1 MEEIQYVGETLWV
14 GQIGNLAIV
23 LGFVSALFASISYF
37 TATQARGTSTY
48 ISWKNLGKIGYI
60 IHSIS
65 IISLMGIIFYAMWN
79 QMYEYKY
86 VFEHVSDDLPLKYVL
101 SAFWEGQEGS
111 FMLWMFWH
119 IILGLIILFNKN
131 KFEAPVMMV
140 IALVEVWINT
150 MLLGIHIPWGD
161 EFIKLG
167 SNPVALIRQVTEAPI
182 FANANYLELIE
193 GRGLNPLLQN
203 YWMTIHPPTTFLGF
217 ASTLIPFAFA
227 IAGLTYKEDTEWLRA
242 VQKWSLFSGGILG
255 IGIFMGSLW
264 AYEALSF
271 GGYWAWDPVEN
282 TSLVP
287 WIVIIAGI
295 HTNLIALK
303 TGYSIRF
310 TYFAYLLGFI
320 LIVYSTLLT
329 RSGIL
334 GDTSAHA
341 FTEMGLE
348 WQLTYFLLFII
359 AMALYHFFKR
369 YKTIPANKKEES
381 IYSREFWMFIGSLV
395 LLFSAFLIDFSS
407 SLPVFNT
414 IAKVFDPEYVGK
426 VIQDPIDHYNK
437 YQLWIAILVAL
448 LSGIVIFFRYKELKW
463 SPSKLKKLGIRYSAH
478 ILISTLI
485 TLLIA
490 NWIALPSWQFVILC
504 WTSAFTISANMD
516 YLIDQLR
523 KSLGLSS
530 AAFSHVGFGM
540 LIIGVLA
547 SGLNSYYLNNKFVFK
562 GVFADGDEEKYV
574 QLFKEKPFLVRGH
587 IVTYLSDTLIGK
599 TRHYDLKF
607 QKIDKDLNVIDSFIT
622 RPNAVYA
629 NDFSKIGAFNP
640 DTKHELHLDIFTCI
654 VDLPPSVRDMQEAKK
669 LEDTLKFKSFNLALG
684 DTLNLG
690 QGTLTLESLSYK
702 PTHPEINPADHD
714 LALEIAFKIEENG
727 GDFIHKGVVASGL
740 TGNLLYKFPNKSED
754 FGVIVRPSDQVF
766 DNILTA
772 EDELDYESY
781 NIKLGETIV
790 FDNKIITLK
799 GFDNNLDSAR
809 YNLQQ
814 GDISIGGLV
823 NIKMEG
829 KSHDLKPIYIIRGAA
844 PMGFKDYSPETGL
857 HVRLANIDPVEETFE
872 LKIAKNTSSSDIIP
886 IEIATN
892 VPRTDYII
900 LQAMVFPGINL
911 FWLGG
916 ILMMLGLLL
925 AIFNKKVIQRNQTS

>member
-14 GQIGNLAIV
+14 GKIGNLAIV
-23 LGFVSALFASISYF
+23 LGFVSAILASISYLV
-37 TATQARGTSTY
+37 ASRVRGTTTY
-48 ISWKNLGKIGYI
+48 NSWKYLGKIGYL

-65 IISLMGIIFYAMWN
+65 IISLMSIIFYAMWN

-86 VFEHVSDDLPLKYVL
+86 IFEHVSDDLPMRYVL

-119 IILGLIILFNKN
+119 IILGLIILWNRN
-131 KFEAPVMMV
+131 TFEAPVMMV
-140 IALVEVWINT
+140 IAMVEVWINS

-161 EFIKLG
+161 EFIKIG

-217 ASTLIPFAFA
+217 ASTLIPFSFA
-227 IAGLTYKEDTEWLRA
+227 IGGLIYKEDKSWLKA
-242 VQKWSLFSGGILG
+242 VEKWALFSGGILG

-287 WIVIIAGI
+287 WIVIVAGI
-295 HTNLIALK
+295 HTNLIANK

-310 TYFAYLLGFI
+310 TYFSYLLGFI

-348 WQLTYFLLFII
+348 WQLTYFLLFFIL
-359 AMALYHFFKR
+359 MALFFFIKR
-369 YKTIPANKKEES
+369 YKTIPSKPKEES

-395 LLFSAFLIDFSS
+395 LLFSGFLIDFSS

-448 LSGIVIFFRYKELKW
+448 LSGFAIFLRYKDLQWTSQKT
-463 SPSKLKKLGIRYSAH
+463 KKLLIRYGGH
-478 ILISTLI
+478 ILVSTLL
-485 TLLIA
+485 TMLVA
-490 NWIALPSWQFVILC
+490 KWIALPSWQFVLLC
-504 WTSAFTISANMD
+504 WTSAFTITSNLD
-516 YLIDQLR
+516 FILSQLR

-530 AAFSHVGFGM
+530 AALSHVGFGM

-562 GVFADGDEEKYV
+562 GVFAEGDEEKYV
-574 QLFKEKPFLVRGH
+574 QLFKNKPFLVRGH

-607 QKIDKDLNVIDSFIT
+607 QKVDKDLNVLDSFIT

-640 DTKHELHLDIFTCI
+640 DTKHEIHQDIFTCI
-654 VDLPPSVRDMQEAKK
+654 VDLPPSVRDMAEAKN
-669 LEDTLKFKSFNLALG
+669 LEDTLQFEPYFLELG

-690 QGTLTLESLSYK
+690 QGTLKLNELSFE
-702 PTHPEINPADHD
+702 PTHPEINPDDHD
-714 LALEIAFKIEENG
+714 LSVEVAFDITENE
-727 GDFIHKGVVASGL
+727 GDYVHEGRIASGL

-754 FGVIVRPSDQVF
+754 FGVIVRPSDAIF

-772 EDELDYESY
+772 EDDLDYKSFEV
-781 NIKLGETIV
+781 KLGETIT
-790 FDNKIITLK
+790 FDNKLITLT

-809 YNLQQ
+809 YQL
-814 GDISIGGLV
+814 GPEDISIGGIINV
-823 NIKMEG
+823 QDRSQSYE
-829 KSHDLKPIYIIRGAA
+829 LKPVYIIKGAA
-844 PMGFKDYSPETGL
+844 PMGFKDYDPNTGI
-857 HVRLANIDPVEETFE
+857 HIRLSNIDPVSETFE
-872 LKIAKNTSSSDIIP
+872 LKIASNTTSSNVIP
-886 IEIATN
+886 IEVATR

-925 AIFNKKVIQRNQTS
+925 AIFNKKLIKAN